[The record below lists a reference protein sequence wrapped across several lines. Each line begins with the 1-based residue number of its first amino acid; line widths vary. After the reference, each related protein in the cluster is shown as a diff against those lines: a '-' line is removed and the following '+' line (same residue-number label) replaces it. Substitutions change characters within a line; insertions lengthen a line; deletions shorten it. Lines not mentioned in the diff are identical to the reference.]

1 MSYVPPSMRNKK
13 VSNQNINLNEE
24 MEIVAQ
30 KPEKVFPS
38 LLKESNTNNIKNYTN
53 NTNNKFLKKVE
64 NWRNE
69 NVLKVQEVE
78 VKKDVNNNKINNIN
92 NTNNTTNKFNALP
105 KKTPQIIVASQKT
118 VETIETSPFWEF
130 ETQGNW
136 IDPYAAKR
144 RKNAR
149 ANARREIR
157 RIQRLNKEVLSDEE
171 DEQHVQIAE
180 EPETMWKD

>member
-1 MSYVPPSMRNKK
+1 MAYVPPSMRNKK
-13 VSNQNINLNEE
+13 VSNQNLNEE
-24 MEIVAQ
+24 MEIIAQ

-38 LLKESNTNNIKNYTN
+38 LLKESNINNV

-69 NVLKVQEVE
+69 DVPKLQEVE
-78 VKKDVNNNKINNIN
+78 VKKVINNKIN
-92 NTNNTTNKFNALP
+92 TNNTNKFNTLP
-105 KKTPQIIVASQKT
+105 KKTPQIIVASQKPVET
-118 VETIETSPFWEF
+118 VEISPFWEF

>member
-1 MSYVPPSMRNKK
+1 MAYVPPSMRNKK
-13 VSNQNINLNEE
+13 VSNQNNNLNEE
-24 MEIVAQ
+24 MEIIAQ

-38 LLKESNTNNIKNYTN
+38 LLKESNINNVKNYTN

-69 NVLKVQEVE
+69 DVPKLQEVE
-78 VKKDVNNNKINNIN
+78 VKKDLNNNKINKIN
-92 NTNNTTNKFNALP
+92 SINTNKFNGLP
-105 KKTPQIIVASQKT
+105 KKTPQIIVASQKPVET
-118 VETIETSPFWEF
+118 VEISPFWEF